1 MLFLELPSSFE
12 DNKFMGKQIIKLL
25 FSIGLVVVA
34 LLVGMMAFVTDTD
47 AKASLNWPA
56 VTGVVKNTKIE
67 KSGSRRVTFCP
78 RVFYAYVING
88 KSYEGTLIT
97 EPEPFFSTEKEAQQI
112 TSRYPDNSQ
121 VQVYYNP
128 KNPEQAHLIRGQTSQ
143 GQNTVWV
150 SISFLIGSIAFFV
163 VQLTR
168 VLRRR
173 W

>member
-1 MLFLELPSSFE
+1 
-12 DNKFMGKQIIKLL
+12 MGKQIIKLL

-56 VTGVVKNTKIE
+56 VTGVVKSTKIE
-67 KSGSRRVTFCP
+67 KSGSRRVTYSP
-78 RVFYAYVING
+78 RVYYSYIING
-88 KSYEGTLIT
+88 TSHEGSLLT
-97 EPEPFFSTEKEAQQI
+97 EPEFLFATEKEAQQI
-112 TSRYPDNSQ
+112 TNQYPDKSQ

-128 KNPEQAHLIRGQTSQ
+128 QNHEQAHLIRGQTSQ
-143 GQNTVWV
+143 GQNTVWA
-150 SISFLIGSIAFFV
+150 SIIFLIGTIAYFL